1 MTTEISPV
9 ASRPDPV
16 PDATVAPASPAKKK
30 RRGWLIALIVV
41 AVLLVLGFVAF
52 FVADAYAKDYA
63 KGYVRDR
70 IVAVLGLPDDAE
82 VEVDLGGGS
91 IILQALAGRI
101 STVDVE
107 VPHLE
112 FGALVGSA
120 DLHAE
125 GVPLDESAPVEV
137 LRVDFAVDETDVSA
151 LADNLS
157 GLELTS
163 VELEEPEIVVASSFA
178 LFGFELPIG
187 MAILPSAAEG
197 DLVFSPT
204 RITLGDDEYTAA
216 EVMENPFFAVLAGPL
231 LQQQSACIADQLP
244 VAFELTDAKVTGEEL
259 VLTIRGDGAALG
271 GPGLSTPGSCAG

>member
-1 MTTEISPV
+1 MSTEISPV
-9 ASRPDPV
+9 APRPDLA
-16 PDATVAPASPAKKK
+16 PDAAEAPAPPATRK

-41 AVLLVLGFVAF
+41 AVLLVLAVIAF
-52 FVADAYAKDYA
+52 FVADAIAKDYA

-70 IVAVLGLPDDAE
+70 IVQVLGLPDDAE

-107 VPHLE
+107 VPDLA

-120 DLHAE
+120 EIRAE
-125 GVPLDESAPVEV
+125 GVPLDENAPVDV
-137 LRVDFAVDETDVSA
+137 LRVDFAVAESDISA
-151 LADNLS
+151 LAGNLS
-157 GLELTS
+157 GLELSS
-163 VELEEPEIVVASSFA
+163 VELEAPEIVVASSFT
-178 LFGFELPIG
+178 LFGIELPIG
-187 MAILPSAAEG
+187 MAILPSAADG

-216 EVMENPFFAVLAGPL
+216 EVMENPFFALFAGPL

-244 VAFELTDAKVTGEEL
+244 AAFQLSDAEVTGEEL

-271 GPGLSTPGSCAG
+271 GPGLSTPGTCAG